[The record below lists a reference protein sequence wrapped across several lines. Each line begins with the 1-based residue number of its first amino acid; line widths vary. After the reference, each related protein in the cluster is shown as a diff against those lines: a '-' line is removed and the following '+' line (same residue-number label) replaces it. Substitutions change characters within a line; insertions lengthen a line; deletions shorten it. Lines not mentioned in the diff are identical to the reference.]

1 MGSQAL
7 NSQVLNLETCI
18 YQLLSITHKIYVS
31 FDEEYE
37 VRGISLVMPKV
48 KRKKK
53 NTGIICYI
61 VSL

>member
-1 MGSQAL
+1 M
-7 NSQVLNLETCI
+7 
-18 YQLLSITHKIYVS
+18 YQFLSITHEIYVS

-37 VRGISLVMPKV
+37 VRGISLVMSKV
-48 KRKKK
+48 KSKK